1 MKNKF
6 FKQQL
11 GANAKVCAYAVLVLG
26 LGLNAGIANADKGGD
41 KGKDSG
47 RKGHVMWLNHFDL
60 VSGKPAELATT
71 SDSTTSGVGGGLTG
85 LVIQTTPGFLPGTP
99 ADVFS
104 DNGNKVVQMA
114 LDLPK
119 ETKITGVRVCYE
131 NSASTSFISQIR
143 LAQIQDPPSSAA
155 VMLDDATDLNAV
167 GPVCV
172 NSATTSKAIKSKN
185 GPVLLSLR
193 VNMANAID
201 KIVIRG
207 LGVFV
212 K

>member
-11 GANAKVCAYAVLVLG
+11 GASAKACAYAVLVLG
-26 LGLNAGIANADKGGD
+26 LGLNAGIATADKGGD

-47 RKGHVMWLNHFDL
+47 RNGHVMWLNHFDL

-71 SDSTTSGVGGGLTG
+71 SDSTTSGVGAGLTG
-85 LVIQTTPGFLPGTP
+85 LVIQSGVTGTPG
-99 ADVFS
+99 DVFI
-104 DNGNKVVQMA
+104 DTGNKVVQMA

-131 NSASTSFISQIR
+131 NSASTSFISQVR
-143 LAQIQDPPSSAA
+143 LAQIQDPPSSAV

-172 NSATTSKAIKSKN
+172 NSAITSKAIKSKN